1 MSNDDESAADG
12 LISYNARLGLI
23 LFFVYLIFYA
33 AFVYLSAFRGDLMA
47 QPALAGVNLAVV
59 YGFALILGA
68 FLLAMVYMFLC
79 KGEATERRSDEGS

>member
-1 MSNDDESAADG
+1 MSNDNSANDG
-12 LISYNARLGLI
+12 IISYNARLGLI
-23 LFFVYLIFYA
+23 LFFIYLIFYA

-68 FLLAMVYMFLC
+68 FLLAVIYMFLC
-79 KGEATERRSDEGS
+79 RREKGKPE

>member
-1 MSNDDESAADG
+1 MSNDDSPADRA
-12 LISYNARLGLI
+12 ISYNARVGLI

-68 FLLAMVYMFLC
+68 FLLALVYMILC
-79 KGEATERRSDEGS
+79 RKENGTTDEHR